1 VIRTVLKDFSAL
13 RDAVAVAGAE
23 APLSPLPRR
32 PIIKH
37 PAGVRQV
44 HPPEPVEPPRQEE
57 EPPRRLPQR
66 RPLDGT
72 LPDLEIEPGWTVE
85 SLKTIE
91 ECDDA
96 RLRLTE
102 IIASIEAQISAAT
115 TKRQET
121 GELAD
126 KHWWK
131 RIQVALRLKRAAL
144 QRVQNIRGELS
155 RKARES
161 TLKSRERVIIDTL
174 KSVDPAAL
182 YMAIGVAREA
192 HPELFEAES

>member
-1 VIRTVLKDFSAL
+1 MTRTVLKDFSAL
-13 RDAVAVAGAE
+13 RDAVALAGAE
-23 APLSPLPRR
+23 APLPPLPRR

-37 PAGVRQV
+37 PAGARQV
-44 HPPEPVEPPRQEE
+44 RPPAPVEQPRREE
-57 EPPRRLPQR
+57 EPRRLPQR

-72 LPDLEIEPGWTVE
+72 LPNLEIEPGWTVE
-85 SLKTIE
+85 SLTTID

-174 KSVDPAAL
+174 KSIDPAAL
-182 YMAIGVAREA
+182 YKAIGVAREA